1 MTTPYDER
9 IDQLM
14 EEYRHHRQAADE
26 LQRRLREISAT
37 ATAPRQTV
45 KVTVGAQ
52 GELTAID
59 FPTGAYRRLAP
70 AELAEAITTA
80 ADDARRQALAL
91 AGEAIAAHL
100 PQEVSAT
107 DFLQGTADLVALL
120 PEEPPVLDAVRAY
133 VEGGRPAVRPGR

>member
-1 MTTPYDER
+1 MSTPYDQR
-9 IDQLM
+9 IDELM
-14 EEYRHHRQAADE
+14 EEYRSRRAAAGD

-52 GELTAID
+52 GELTAVE

-70 AELAEAITTA
+70 AELAEAVLTA
-80 ADDARRQALAL
+80 AREARQQALGL

-100 PQEVSAT
+100 PPEVQAS
-107 DFLQGTADLVALL
+107 DFLQGTADLTALL

-133 VEGGRPAVRPGR
+133 VEQGRRPL

>member
-1 MTTPYDER
+1 MSTPYDQR
-9 IDQLM
+9 IDELM
-14 EEYRHHRQAADE
+14 EEYRSRRAAAGD
-26 LQRRLREISAT
+26 LQRRLREISAS

-52 GELTAID
+52 GELTAVA

-70 AELAEAITTA
+70 AELAEAILA
-80 ADDARRQALAL
+80 AARDARQQALGL

-100 PQEVSAT
+100 PQEVPAV
-107 DFLQGTADLVALL
+107 DFLQGTADLTALL

-133 VEGGRPAVRPGR
+133 VERGRPPV